1 MPIPSTAAD
10 AAQVTEAIY
19 AANANTIYMPPMPP
33 KPPMLM
39 PPMPPTATYA
49 TDYVLA
55 ADTPSM
61 SVTDAADRLA
71 FFMIMSSLG
80 GLTPL
85 QLSARLPYF
94 IQTTFLT
101 ERRAFTQAAQ

>member
-1 MPIPSTAAD
+1 MPPMPIPSTAAD

-61 SVTDAADRLA
+61 SVTDAADRLVA
-71 FFMIMSSLG
+71 FFMIMSALG
-80 GLTPL
+80 GLTPRSSSPL
-85 QLSARLPYF
+85 ASLTLSRRLS
-94 IQTTFLT
+94 
-101 ERRAFTQAAQ
+101 

>member
-1 MPIPSTAAD
+1 MPPKPPMSPVLPMPKNVYTTDHPHAANANSVYRRRAD

-19 AANANTIYMPPMPP
+19 AADANTIYMPPMPP

-55 ADTPSM
+55 LPPIHRPCLLPMLPTASH
-61 SVTDAADRLA
+61 
-71 FFMIMSSLG
+71 SS
-80 GLTPL
+80 
-85 QLSARLPYF
+85 
-94 IQTTFLT
+94 
-101 ERRAFTQAAQ
+101 